1 MKYKDAHINMT
12 VMDKFGNEY
21 VIIALTNDEMPV
33 KLKCTKF
40 VAECIV
46 GDTTKF
52 LDCGDEWWIVDSEEN
67 YKEFTNYDVD
77 ISLESIKPK
86 DKSNDQMINNTS
98 FVDDFGNMFAITGYS
113 ETKSF
118 ILTCIKFV
126 KPNLG
131 FVQLGEALDVDK
143 DVLNGLKLEM
153 TSLADFP
160 VGATVVDIIDNEY
173 EVLANTMDIYDDQP
187 VYLKCTKFVTNV
199 SVDEYVDFAQEGDEW
214 WIIARDIVFYN
225 QNITYA
231 NNILC
236 LDDFKLKV

>member
-1 MKYKDAHINMT
+1 
-12 VMDKFGNEY
+12 
-21 VIIALTNDEMPV
+21 
-33 KLKCTKF
+33 
-40 VAECIV
+40 
-46 GDTTKF
+46 
-52 LDCGDEWWIVDSEEN
+52 
-67 YKEFTNYDVD
+67 
-77 ISLESIKPK
+77 
-86 DKSNDQMINNTS
+86 MINNTS

-160 VGATVVDIIDNEY
+160 VGAIVVDIVGNEY
-173 EVLANTMDIYDDQP
+173 KVLENTMDIYDDQL

-199 SVDEYVDFAQEGDEW
+199 SVEEDDEW
-214 WIIARDIVFYN
+214 WIIARDTVFYN